1 MVKVKDGDFVILGEK
16 LGVIEEFLPKA
27 GTYEDNGKI
36 YASIAGIVRIDHDE
50 KSISVVPMK
59 FNSLSLPK
67 KGDIIIGLVENVFE
81 QRAEVS
87 IVRVN
92 NKDLLVPITG
102 EIHISNVTTR
112 YLKSMRDA
120 LTIGDIVRAK
130 VISTHVLPVSLSIM
144 GNSLGVI
151 RATCVK
157 CGDYLRILK
166 GNTLICPT
174 CRNREH
180 RAIAKDY
187 GVMFGIVNKSRK
199 EVKIHGN
206 SYD

>member
-16 LGVIEEFLPKA
+16 LGIIEEFISKQ
-27 GTYEDNGKI
+27 GTYEEDGII
-36 YASIAGIVRIDHDE
+36 YASIAGIVHIDKIE
-50 KSISVVPMK
+50 KSISVTPAK
-59 FNSLSLPK
+59 FNDLSLPK
-67 KGDIIIGLVENVFE
+67 KGDIVLGLVENVFE

-92 NKDLLVPITG
+92 NKDILVPITG

-112 YLKSMRDA
+112 YLKSIHDA
-120 LTIGDIVRAK
+120 LTIGDIIRAK

-144 GNSLGVI
+144 GSTFGVI
-151 RATCVK
+151 RATCVN

-174 CRNREH
+174 CRNRER

-187 GVMFGIVNKSRK
+187 GIMFGISRKRK
-199 EVKIHGN
+199 EVSRHEN

>member
-1 MVKVKDGDFVILGEK
+1 LVKVKDGDFVILGEK
-16 LGVIEEFLPKA
+16 LGVIEEFIPKN
-27 GTYEDNGKI
+27 GTYEDDGKI

-50 KSISVVPMK
+50 KSISVMPMK
-59 FNSLSLPK
+59 NNSLSLPK

-87 IVRVN
+87 IVRIN

-112 YLKSMRDA
+112 YLKTMRDA

-144 GNSLGVI
+144 GSSLGVI
-151 RATCVK
+151 RATCVN

-166 GNTLICPT
+166 GNTLICPS
-174 CRNREH
+174 CRNRER

-187 GVMFGIVNKSRK
+187 GVMFGISNRTKR
-199 EVKIHGN
+199 EVKIHDH